1 MVRKVLFNKPKP
13 KIIQYRKY
21 KNFSNE
27 TFMHELESALSIVS
41 QVWFGTFKITV
52 DNIFQKLT
60 LIKKRYVQANQPS
73 FMINKIH
80 KEVMRRR
87 RLRNKFK
94 DPKTDAD
101 KIAHKKQHNYCY
113 SDAKRKKAY

>member
-52 DNIFQKLT
+52 DNI
-60 LIKKRYVQANQPS
+60 I
-73 FMINKIH
+73 
-80 KEVMRRR
+80 
-87 RLRNKFK
+87 
-94 DPKTDAD
+94 
-101 KIAHKKQHNYCY
+101 
-113 SDAKRKKAY
+113 